1 MKTELNYLIIKTD
14 KTYKVEEREIFNIS
28 DIQGKYLTST
38 THRDDAYNAVNTLN
52 YLISKS
58 NF

>member
-1 MKTELNYLIIKTD
+1 MKTDTNYLLIKD
-14 KTYKVEEREIFNIS
+14 NKTYRVEERPLFDQSE
-28 DIQGKYLTST
+28 IQGKYLTST